1 MADKLPPLPKGAT
14 LDVPPLPAGATFEPD
29 RKRATISGQM
39 RRMREPGFVPPQM
52 PEPLSAEELQQQYF
66 EAGKGAL
73 IGAPSGVI
81 GIPGDIESLGRM
93 IIPGA
98 KKESFFPTSEEVGTK
113 IFGQP
118 ETEIEKS
125 GRTLGTIIGSSLLPK
140 ILRTGVKTFLGTPTK
155 TSAEYAKQAEELGFK
170 LSPAQVKADVPV
182 PAKGASGWA
191 EQNQKLANE
200 LASKGTGK
208 QVSEINPDFVRERL
222 STLGNKFN
230 NLYQGK
236 IFNID
241 LQAVQALDALRNVE
255 QMLPTAAQVSS
266 IKSTANTIVDNFSRL
281 ASRPGSKPNTF
292 AIEGDALQ
300 KIRNDL
306 SAAARS
312 TSNRGDAHRIYE
324 LIDIIDDSIARNH
337 PQIASELS
345 IIRPQYRNTIILEDL
360 TRKGGV
366 KQGNISLEQ
375 LGDMLGAQKGGV
387 RRSGDIDQL
396 GELGRELGIRARWQ
410 TAPISSPMASEIG
423 KVLGTTL
430 GGAATGIGLRSRYA
444 RGLQRAY
451 EKEPSTATLVAEKIT
466 GAPAVGTNVLSTNNK
481 D

>member
-1 MADKLPPLPKGAT
+1 MALNEQEELEMLMLEKQKALAEKPKKSKEPELGEKAKAFGYGA
-14 LDVPPLPAGATFEPD
+14 AT
-29 RKRATISGQM
+29 
-39 RRMREPGFVPPQM
+39 GFVGGPGELEQFGVYTL
-52 PEPLSAEELQQQYF
+52 PEMIGLRDEQAPKVAPVF
-66 EAGKGAL
+66 GKL
-73 IGAPSGVI
+73 KSGETRPTV
-81 GIPGDIESLGRM
+81 
-93 IIPGA
+93 
-98 KKESFFPTSEEVGTK
+98 FPTVKEAQQILSKTGIQTPRQEVSGYQTA
-113 IFGQP
+113 G
-118 ETEIEKS
+118 EII
-125 GRTLGTIIGSSLLPK
+125 GGLGTALPRL
-140 ILRTGVKTFLGTPTK
+140 LRTGVKTLLGTPTK

-170 LSPAQVKADVPV
+170 LSPAQVKGDVPV
-182 PAKGASGWA
+182 SAKGATGWA

-222 STLGNKFN
+222 SSLGSKFN

-306 SAAARS
+306 SAAARG
-312 TSNRGDAHRIYE
+312 TSNRGDSHRIYE

-337 PQIASELS
+337 PQIAAELS
-345 IIRPQYRNTIILEDL
+345 VIRPQYRNTIILEDL
-360 TRKGGV
+360 TRRGGV

-410 TAPISSPMASEIG
+410 TASAGSPTASEIG

-430 GGAATGIGLRSRYA
+430 GGAATGIGLRSRAA
-444 RGLQRAY
+444 RALQRAY
-451 EKEPSTATLVAEKIT
+451 TKEPSEAVLAAERVLS
-466 GAPAVGTNVLSTNNK
+466 APAPGTVVRPLNQK